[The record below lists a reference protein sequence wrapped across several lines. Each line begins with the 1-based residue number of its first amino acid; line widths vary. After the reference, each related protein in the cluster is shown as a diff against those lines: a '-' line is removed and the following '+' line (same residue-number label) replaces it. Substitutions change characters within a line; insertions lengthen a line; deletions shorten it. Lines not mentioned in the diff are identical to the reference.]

1 MSLTF
6 SEDVGNFI
14 REVVCPRITRSTIH
28 VTSTGNSGG
37 VLHAGHTSSA
47 TEHKRRRRS
56 ANTKGLFE
64 VFNLC
69 CGEPVT
75 LKNLVCMLHAANNL
89 YSSKASDTQH
99 SYDVCA
105 EQNTHRLPAITS
117 KSSCQSQ
124 SVLLSGHVCIA
135 GSDTHATRRHDGN
148 TRTDLHL
155 VDTQPSETESASE
168 SSSSSTSSQDSRSS
182 VATSSTVSNQREIAA
197 PGMRDS
203 EASCGDSNTAGTTRL
218 PSDFD
223 TGHPM
228 ISNTIQVYETQSGHA
243 SLEVVDAVANAG
255 LPGVGVCQG
264 DRIAARRDSSCEGVS
279 FLPSVKRFVPL
290 DVSKIKK
297 QHGFSPTPLET
308 AIRKTVK
315 WFHARKVFNRSEE
328 LTELQSLPSPLR
340 RAVLRDHYGN
350 R

>member
-1 MSLTF
+1 MLRLPEILEACCMLATHLRQRNTNDVAEAPIQKDSL
-6 SEDVGNFI
+6 
-14 REVVCPRITRSTIH
+14 RSSIWC
-28 VTSTGNSGG
+28 V
-37 VLHAGHTSSA
+37 A
-47 TEHKRRRRS
+47 TES
-56 ANTKGLFE
+56 QTVCDYLNCCVQLLTIFQ
-64 VFNLC
+64 C

-297 QHGFSPTPLET
+297 QHGFSPTPLVRACEH
-308 AIRKTVK
+308 AHMNIVHRKD
-315 WFHARKVFNRSEE
+315 EE
-328 LTELQSLPSPLR
+328 KQ
-340 RAVLRDHYGN
+340 
-350 R
+350 